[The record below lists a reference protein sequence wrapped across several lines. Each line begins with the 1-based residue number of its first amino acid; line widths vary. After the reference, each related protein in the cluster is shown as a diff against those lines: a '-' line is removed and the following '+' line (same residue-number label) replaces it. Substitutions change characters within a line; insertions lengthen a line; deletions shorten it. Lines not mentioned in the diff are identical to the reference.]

1 MAEPPVLNNPKNIT
15 YPYVGSLNEK
25 EAEMIFTAGKGF
37 DGLSTPDEPI
47 FVLLYGT
54 PGSGKSTAL
63 KRMDGLAGLD
73 PADAVQ
79 INLDSLIEVLEPFR
93 LMTAKIAFGA
103 FEEKGIE
110 NINSSNQATV
120 AEIAGKASAPY
131 LSIMRSKKNNRP
143 GHEGEVMKYNILD
156 LRLLMLDLAL
166 KAGKNII
173 YERTV
178 SDSKKDILG
187 PEVFEKIKAS
197 GHPYKVFVIYTK
209 IDDEEVLKE
218 RLRMRPLSMLKRNPP
233 FFRGVPSTL
242 AKKFITAHEEYF
254 RNFLEPRIAAGEVKG
269 RVVFWDG
276 RGDLFMNGGNR
287 RKTRSNRR
295 KSYRKTRHCRSN
307 R

>member
-1 MAEPPVLNNPKNIT
+1 MAEEVVLLNNPKNTT
-15 YPYVGSLNEK
+15 YPYVASLNEK
-25 EAEMIFTAGKGF
+25 EAEMIFTSGKGF

-63 KRMDGLAGLD
+63 KRMDKLAGLD

-110 NINSSNQATV
+110 NINSANQATV
-120 AEIAGKASAPY
+120 AEIAGKASGPY
-131 LSIMRSKKNNRP
+131 MTIMRSKKNNRP
-143 GHEGEVMKYNILD
+143 GHEGEFMDKNILD
-156 LRLLMLDLAL
+156 LRLGMLDLAL

-178 SDSKKDILG
+178 SDFKKDTLG
-187 PEVFEKIKAS
+187 PEVFEKIKES
-197 GHPYKVFVIYTK
+197 GRPYKVVVIYTK
-209 IDDEEVLKE
+209 IDDEDILKE
-218 RLRMRPLSMLKRNPP
+218 RLRSRPLAMLKRNPP

-254 RNFLEPRIAAGEVKG
+254 RKFLEPRISAGEVKG

-276 RGDLFMNGGNR
+276 REDLFMNGGKR
-287 RKTRSNRR
+287 RKTRHNRR
-295 KSYRKTRHCRSN
+295 NLRKSRKTRRTH
-307 R
+307 